1 MLQTQVLGLLRTEER
16 EYRCSACRKASYP
29 PLGSFHGLRTAR
41 SARLGGAVGWW
52 AGINALRT
60 LASKWPCATRLETRT
75 KESNMCAS
83 LWVEKPVGTMKVKAP
98 HGAEVRAGAAA
109 SVHHRP
115 VQSSLRRIRVRAYL
129 LGPERW

>member
-1 MLQTQVLGLLRTEER
+1 MLGLLRTEER

-29 PLGSFHGLRTAR
+29 SSGSLHGPRTAR
-41 SARLGGAVGWW
+41 SAWTGGVARRWS
-52 AGINALRT
+52 GINALRT

-83 LWVEKPVGTMKVKAP
+83 LWVAKPVGAMKVKAS
-98 HGAEVRAGAAA
+98 HEAEVRAGAAV

-115 VQSSLRRIRVRAYL
+115 V
-129 LGPERW
+129 